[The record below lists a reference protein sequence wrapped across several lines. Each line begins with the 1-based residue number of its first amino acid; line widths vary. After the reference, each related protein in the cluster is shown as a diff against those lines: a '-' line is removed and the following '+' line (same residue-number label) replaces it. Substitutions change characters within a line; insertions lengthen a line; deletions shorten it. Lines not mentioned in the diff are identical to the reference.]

1 MGRRGR
7 VFSRRRDPRNDL
19 TSPRNYPGSCSQ
31 QRSTASSG
39 PRRPCA
45 YNWLRGPA
53 TTEIDS
59 PHLRGGLRLNR
70 RVFPI
75 LSKSPSADVNAWEF
89 TGDRCGNRVGIWEL
103 DQNSLRSMTSGGAV
117 APVREPRP
125 YNVICHTRMRGLPR
139 SRCHSPRP
147 RDITSQTR
155 TRNAAGARCH
165 SPPGR

>member
-19 TSPRNYPGSCSQ
+19 TLPRNYPGSCSQ

-59 PHLRGGLRLNR
+59 PHLRGRRRLNR
-70 RVFPI
+70 RVHLI
-75 LSKSPSADVNAWEF
+75 LSQSPSTNVNAWEF
-89 TGDRCGNRVGIWEL
+89 TGNGCGNRVGNLGIGSGFPEVHG
-103 DQNSLRSMTSGGAV
+103 LRRRSPLLG
-117 APVREPRP
+117 PRHRD
-125 YNVICHTRMRGLPR
+125 IRGHYADYSPNHRPLPR
-139 SRCHSPRP
+139 KRSSALPLSYAP
-147 RDITSQTR
+147 TR
-155 TRNAAGARCH
+155 A
-165 SPPGR
+165 